1 MWIIPKQ
8 LHTSHYVADMKGLGV
23 DCEQFSQLSEKSLM
37 WRSKPTASPTWS
49 KRWKRVSWIK
59 HLSTLILKPSHT
71 ESFVERWTLCLLDFR
86 ASHSQMLECVKEL
99 KTLDTSS
106 LTLQEESESAN
117 LKFVFGEN
125 VEGII
130 SAKTADGESV
140 LQYVLRELEG
150 LGYIAEA
157 GIFSASEVGAPHQR
171 KRVFILGYST
181 SECNGFNSTEWKG
194 RNTSSRSSEELGYAK
209 HNGHTSSK
217 ELRSG
222 NEASYDKP
230 KGQNRAIELEGASG
244 RDDSTSVQGLNE
256 DVAEGE
262 ESSRCNQSRGSNELS
277 DTKNVGRRR
286 RSHRN
291 NSRGW
296 SIQEQASQEQPNLR
310 SKVEGCG
317 RDISDTEGEGLE
329 GHTRM
334 RSKQDRRC
342 KPTSISAFPSRPN
355 EPQYEWEAP
364 RVTQA
369 QPRLGGAT
377 NGSTHRIDRLRLLG
391 NGIVPQVATKAF
403 VTLFTRLNEQI

>member
-1 MWIIPKQ
+1 
-8 LHTSHYVADMKGLGV
+8 V
-23 DCEQFSQLSEKSLM
+23 DNTKEI
-37 WRSKPTASPTWS
+37 T
-49 KRWKRVSWIK
+49 
-59 HLSTLILKPSHT
+59 HLSLCSGYEGVGRGLRTVFPTLREIAY
-71 ESFVERWTLCLLDFR
+71 VEIEAYCIANL
-86 ASHSQMLECVKEL
+86 VKEMEKGVLDQAPIYTNL
-99 KTLDTSS
+99 KTFPYR
-106 LTLQEESESAN
+106 
-117 LKFVFGEN
+117 KFRGKVDILSGGFPCQPFSNAGVRKGTEDPRHLFPYIAKGIRECQPRIVFLEN

-171 KRVFILGYST
+171 KRVFILGYT
-181 SECNGFNSTEWKG
+181 KSECNGLNSTEQKG

-222 NEASYDKP
+222 NEASYDKSP
-230 KGQNRAIELEGASG
+230 GQNRAIELEGASG

-256 DVAEGE
+256 DVAQGK
-262 ESSRCNQSRGSNELS
+262 ESSRCNQSQGSNELS
-277 DTKNVGRRR
+277 DTKNVGRR
-286 RSHRN
+286 
-291 NSRGW
+291 GW
-296 SIQEQASQEQPNLR
+296 NCTSKDKRDWSVLQREQEGREMV
-310 SKVEGCG
+310 SKAQGCG
-317 RDISDTEGEGLE
+317 RNISDTESEGLE

-369 QPRLGGAT
+369 EPRLGGAT

-403 VTLFTRLNEQI
+403 VTLFARLNEQI